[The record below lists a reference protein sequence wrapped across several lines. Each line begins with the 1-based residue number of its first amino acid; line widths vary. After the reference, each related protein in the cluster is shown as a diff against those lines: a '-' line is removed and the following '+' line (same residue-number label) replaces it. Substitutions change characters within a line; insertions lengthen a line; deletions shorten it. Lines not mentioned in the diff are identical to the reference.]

1 MSSTEGPD
9 VPAQAAPSGQ
19 APQTVQTDATPNT
32 GAQTH
37 PAPTDNTTTTQET
50 PSSKGDTTDASAA
63 PPMSKN
69 ALKRLRKAQE
79 WEDGKDDRRKR
90 RKEKRQTRRERQ
102 REERATLIAQ
112 GVDPKSLA
120 PAPRPPSTL
129 VPVALIVDCDFEQYM
144 TDKERVSLS
153 SQVTRCYADNR
164 AARYRSHL
172 WLAGWG
178 GALERRFNDVLGR
191 QQDHWKGVGFA
202 PGDFLACADLAREKM
217 RSQQAGGGGSASGT
231 GTGGGAGGEM
241 IPSLQRSVDEP
252 VSWDVAEREPFPLPG
267 PAPPLDPRHRDVV
280 YLTSE
285 SPYTLQRLEP
295 HTSYV
300 IGGLVDK
307 NREKGL
313 CYRRARERGIRTA
326 RLPIGDFMVLK
337 SRQILATN
345 HVVEIML
352 KWLECEDWGEAF
364 MAVIPKRKGGKLIG
378 DEGGDEGDDGAAGE
392 GGDSELVEDEDAD
405 EDDEDQGAGDEAAK
419 PREVASTT
427 DVAVEQELEATQETQ

>member
-1 MSSTEGPD
+1 MSSTEGVVD
-9 VPAQAAPSGQ
+9 VPAQAAPSQ
-19 APQTVQTDATPNT
+19 PAPQPEGTSANT
-32 GAQTH
+32 TTQTH
-37 PAPTDNTTTTQET
+37 PAPTNEAASTHDNA
-50 PSSKGDTTDASAA
+50 PSNTAA
-63 PPMSKN
+63 AGVSTGTEPAAPPPMSKN
-69 ALKRLRKAQE
+69 ALKRLRRAQE

-102 REERATLIAQ
+102 REERAALVAQ

-120 PAPRPPSTL
+120 PPPRPPSAL
-129 VPVALIVDCDFEQYM
+129 VPVALIVDCDFERYM

-178 GALERRFNDVLGR
+178 GAIERRFNDVLGR

-202 PGDFLACADLAREKM
+202 PGDFLACAELAREKM
-217 RSQQAGGGGSASGT
+217 RGGS
-231 GTGGGAGGEM
+231 GAQAAGEM
-241 IPSLQRSVDEP
+241 IPALQRSVDEP
-252 VSWDVAEREPFPLPG
+252 VSWDVAEREPFPLPD
-267 PAPPLDPRHRDVV
+267 PAPPLDERYRDVV

-313 CYRRARERGIRTA
+313 CYRRAREKGIRTA
-326 RLPIGDFMVLK
+326 RLPIGEFMVLK

-378 DEGGDEGDDGAAGE
+378 EEGEEGA
-392 GGDSELVEDEDAD
+392 SELVEDEDAGD
-405 EDDEDQGAGDEAAK
+405 DDEEADDEAAGSAEAANTG
-419 PREVASTT
+419 EVTGEGGEDAKK
-427 DVAVEQELEATQETQ
+427 ETQ